1 MHSAIALIFGDGT
14 VHFFCLYHIYTNLFK
29 HMSKLFGADRLAW
42 RAFVNR
48 FWRIAKLSDI
58 CTRENFATEWAELT
72 TLAQASTHC
81 DEKTRTLAFEWL
93 RVLGTR
99 SERYCARWTWAHL
112 TLDVHSTQRAEAIHS
127 ALCEIISASDK
138 LAKLLEKLSEFEKI
152 RFVRKFISAHRRV
165 LTQDAGACVSIV
177 VRDELAKILVPEAL
191 EHVPISQREYRVTYI
206 APPQAAPRAVGSSS
220 AEGRKAGAAVGSGP
234 LPGVLDVVDDA
245 VLLADHGLNQQ
256 LCSVT
261 HVASLRKCEEVIDK
275 LVAHMLK
282 FKDLAPKGTHG
293 SAPSLRRALALVVT
307 LTLISLT
314 RRACMCFAVQVR
326 KSAPTR

>member
-1 MHSAIALIFGDGT
+1 
-14 VHFFCLYHIYTNLFK
+14 
-29 HMSKLFGADRLAW
+29 
-42 RAFVNR
+42 
-48 FWRIAKLSDI
+48 
-58 CTRENFATEWAELT
+58 ATEWAELT

-99 SERYCARWTWAHL
+99 SERFCARWTWAHL
-112 TLDVHSTQRAEAIHS
+112 TLDVHSTQRADAIHS
-127 ALCEIISASDK
+127 AFFEIISASDK

-165 LTQDAGACVSIV
+165 LTQDAGVCVSIV
-177 VRDELAKILVPEAL
+177 VRDERAKILVPEAL
-191 EHVPISQREYRVTYI
+191 ERVRKQASLAPLYKIERISDDDDMPISQREYRVTYV
-206 APPQAAPRAVGSSS
+206 APPQAAPQAVGSSS

-256 LCSVT
+256 WCSVT
-261 HVASLRKCEEVIDK
+261 HVASLRKWYRPPPRHTRSEEVIDK

-282 FKDLAPKGTHG
+282 FKDLAPKSTRR
-293 SAPSLRRALALVVT
+293 SAPSLRRTLALVVT

-314 RRACMCFAVQVR
+314 RRACTCFAVQVR

>member
-14 VHFFCLYHIYTNLFK
+14 
-29 HMSKLFGADRLAW
+29 
-42 RAFVNR
+42 
-48 FWRIAKLSDI
+48 LSDI
-58 CTRENFATEWAELT
+58 CTRENFEWAELT

-99 SERYCARWTWAHL
+99 SERFCARWTWAHL
-112 TLDVHSTQRAEAIHS
+112 MLDVHSTQRAEAIHS

-152 RFVRKFISAHRRV
+152 RFVRKFISVHRRV

-191 EHVPISQREYRVTYI
+191 ECFRKQASLAPLYKIERISDDDDVPISQREYRVTYV
-206 APPQAAPRAVGSSS
+206 APPQAAPQAVGSSS

-234 LPGVLDVVDDA
+234 LPNVLDVVDDA

-256 LCSVT
+256 WCSVT
-261 HVASLRKCEEVIDK
+261 HMYAGSEEVIDK
-275 LVAHMLK
+275 LVAYMLK
-282 FKDLAPKGTHG
+282 FKDLPPKGTHG
-293 SAPSLRRALALVVT
+293 SAPGLRRALALVVT

-314 RRACMCFAVQVR
+314 RRACMCFAVQVP